1 MTEKDRYIEKMIETL
16 GCSRAEAEELWLF
29 DNEEIESEERS
40 ALTEK
45 AKENRHYEKGNTP
58 RKKGEPKERKID
70 PDKQY
75 LHTLLMKA
83 IYEQKVNEGMPFGDI
98 TPKNEA
104 EISFTFNGANYT
116 IKLTKHRK

>member
-1 MTEKDRYIEKMIETL
+1 MTEKEKYIKQMMSKL
-16 GCSRAEAEELWLF
+16 GCTEEEALELWDF
-29 DNEEIESEERS
+29 DHEETENEERS

-45 AKENRHYEKGNTP
+45 AKANRHYEKGEAK
-58 RKKGEPKERKID
+58 RKKAEPKERKID

-75 LHTLLMKA
+75 LHTVLMKA
-83 IYEQKVNEGMPFGDI
+83 IYEQKVNEQMPFSDI

-104 EISFTFNGANYT
+104 EISFKFNGANYT